1 LDVSRL
7 LDKLFPGGS
16 GGGSEGPPW
25 IVLGLG
31 NPGAEYK
38 NTRHNVGWW
47 CMDELV
53 KRTNAELNRK
63 RKEVRFA
70 EIDLAGSQTVLAYPR
85 TFMNR
90 SGLALSYLTNRFKT
104 VPEKI
109 LVVTDDINLNPGS
122 VRIRKKGGPGG
133 HNGLKS
139 IITALGTNEFPRVRI
154 GVGDPESA
162 DVQIDHV
169 LGTFDPATRELVESA
184 TRKAADAITMI
195 VNGEFDRAMNMFNA
209 RGSGG
214 PMDQDNGNGDTS
226 KSN

>member
-1 LDVSRL
+1 MDVSSL
-7 LDKLFPGGS
+7 LDKLFPSGS

-25 IVLGLG
+25 IVVGLG

-47 CMDELV
+47 CLDELV
-53 KRTNAELNRK
+53 SRTNADLNRK
-63 RKEVRFA
+63 RKEVRYA
-70 EIDLAGSQTVLAYPR
+70 EVELNGLAAILAYPR

-104 VPEKI
+104 KPDQI

-154 GVGDPESA
+154 GVGNPESS
-162 DVQIDHV
+162 DEQVSHV
-169 LGTFDPATRELVESA
+169 LGTFDPETRDLVREA
-184 TRKAADAITMI
+184 ANRAADAVTMI
-195 VNGEFDRAMNMFNA
+195 VNGEIDNAMNKYNA
-209 RGSGG
+209 KPNQTQKKNNAGG
-214 PMDQDNGNGDTS
+214 ATKPN
-226 KSN
+226 